1 MDKVGLWRFVEIGLN
16 QEIEGVLLQNF
27 RMFFIKEGIMDKKAL
42 WISLLAVAAVS
53 PLAMGA
59 EGRDSLIPKKTVQ
72 ADEKLPKV
80 IAGFKGLDFDA
91 RGERR
96 AFLMSKNNAHLP
108 FDLMDIYVDGLDV
121 EQKINYNTIMALGR
135 SLDEIEVQG
144 KNLGQVAEDC
154 GFHRLRDF
162 YEFKKKN
169 KGKFF
174 LDNKE
179 PLYASSLIAEMVDF
193 EEASAV
199 FPVDD
204 WLFLKRHLIQ
214 EGWHYAEKY
223 PNFHRLYNENLH
235 HKVEKRLRMEKEM
248 LQAKTR

>member
-1 MDKVGLWRFVEIGLN
+1 
-16 QEIEGVLLQNF
+16 
-27 RMFFIKEGIMDKKAL
+27 MDKKAL
-42 WISLLAVAAVS
+42 WISLLAVAVVS
-53 PLAMGA
+53 PLAVWA
-59 EGRDSLIPKKTVQ
+59 EKRDSLVPKKTVQ

-80 IAGFKGLDFDA
+80 IAEFKGLDFDA

-108 FDLMDIYVDGLDV
+108 FDLMDIYVDGVDV

-135 SLDEIEVQG
+135 SLDEIEIQE

-162 YEFKKKN
+162 YEFKKKEQN

-179 PLYASSLIAEMVDF
+179 PLYASSLMAEMSDF
-193 EEASAV
+193 EEASAI
-199 FPVDD
+199 FPMDD
-204 WLFLKRHLIQ
+204 WLFLKRNLMIEDWRYQ
-214 EGWHYAEKY
+214 EKHPDYRKCYREA
-223 PNFHRLYNENLH
+223 LQT
-235 HKVEKRLRMEKEM
+235 KVERRLRTEKM
-248 LQAKTR
+248 ALHAKTR